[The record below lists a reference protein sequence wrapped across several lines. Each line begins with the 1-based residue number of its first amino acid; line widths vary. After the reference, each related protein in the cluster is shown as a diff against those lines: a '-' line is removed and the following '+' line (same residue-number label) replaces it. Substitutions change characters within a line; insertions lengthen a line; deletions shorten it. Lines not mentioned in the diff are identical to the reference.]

1 MTQVSSHIGIW
12 RLIAQRLAARAGE
25 VVLATAQHSLTGG
38 QVLAQVEAYAA
49 ALAAAGAKPGD
60 RLAVQA
66 PKSLELVL
74 LYLAAL
80 RQGVVY
86 LPLNNAY
93 RSGEIDYFLSD
104 ARPVLFVCDPVDA
117 EAHAPLAAAH
127 GARLLTLDGDGA
139 GTFADHV
146 RAAHP
151 SVEAYAPAPSDLASI
166 IYTSGTTGRSKGAM
180 ITSANMEANAALLR
194 DAWAIDEADVLLHA
208 LPLFHI
214 HGLFVALSTALVA
227 GATVVLQPSFD
238 PNAVIAA
245 LPQATVF
252 MGVPT
257 FYTRLLS
264 EPALD
269 RDAARNIRL
278 FVCGS
283 APLLPET
290 FRAFEMRIGQKIL
303 ERYGMSEC
311 GIICSNPLDG
321 ERVIGSVGPPLPGV
335 QVRVADDNGKLLANG
350 EVGVLEVRGP
360 NVFAGYWQLPEKT
373 AAEFRPGGWFITGDV
388 STIDEAGYV
397 RIVGRAKDLV
407 ICGGL
412 NVYPK
417 EIEDLIDG
425 FEGVEESAVI
435 GVPHPDFGEA
445 VAAVIKRRPGSA
457 GPSEA
462 QVIGQV
468 KASLANFKVPKAV
481 FFVDELPRNT
491 MGKVQKAVLRAEH
504 AGMFQG

>member
-1 MTQVSSHIGIW
+1 MTQTPEQTGIW
-12 RLIAQRLAARAGE
+12 TLIAQKLAVRAE
-25 VVLATAQHSLTGG
+25 AVVLKTAAAALTGA

-49 ALAAAGAKPGD
+49 ALVASGAKPGD

-66 PKSLELVL
+66 PKSLQLVL
-74 LYLAAL
+74 LYMAAL

-104 ARPVLFVCDPVDA
+104 ARPVLFVCDPTDA
-117 EAHAPLAAAH
+117 AAHAPLAAAH
-127 GARLLTLDGDGA
+127 GARLLTLDGAGA
-139 GTFADHV
+139 GSLTDLIEAG
-146 RAAHP
+146 HP
-151 SVEAYAPAPSDLASI
+151 TVDAYVPTPDDLASI

-180 ITSANMEANAALLR
+180 ITTANMAACAVMLR
-194 DAWAIDEADVLLHA
+194 DAWAVGEADVLLHA

-214 HGLFVALSTALVA
+214 HGLFVALNTALVA
-227 GATVVLQPSFD
+227 GATIILQPSFD
-238 PNAVIAA
+238 PNAVLDAM
-245 LPQATVF
+245 PGATVF

-264 EPALD
+264 EPAFD
-269 RDAARNIRL
+269 REAARNIRL

-290 FRAFEMRIGQKIL
+290 FRAFEDRIGQRIL

-321 ERVIGSVGPPLPGV
+321 ERVIGAVGPPLPEV
-335 QVRVADDNGKLLANG
+335 EVRVADDGGKVLAQG
-350 EVGVLEVRGP
+350 EIGVLEVRGP
-360 NVFAGYWQLPEKT
+360 NVFAGYWRLPEKT

-417 EIEDLIDG
+417 EIEELIDS
-425 FEGVEESAVI
+425 FDGVEESAVV
-435 GVPHPDFGEA
+435 GLPHPDFGEA
-445 VAAVIKRRPGSA
+445 VAAVIKRRLGSA

-462 QVIGQV
+462 DVIAAV
-468 KASLANFKVPKAV
+468 KATLANFKVPKAV
-481 FFVDELPRNT
+481 FFVDELPRNA
-491 MGKVQKAVLRAEH
+491 MGKVQKAALRAEH
-504 AGMFQG
+504 AKTFEA